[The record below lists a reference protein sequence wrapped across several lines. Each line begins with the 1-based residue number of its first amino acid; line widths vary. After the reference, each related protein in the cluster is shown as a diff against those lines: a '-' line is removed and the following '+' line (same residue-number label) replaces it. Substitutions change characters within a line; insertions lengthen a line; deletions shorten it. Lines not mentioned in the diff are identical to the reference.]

1 MQITFRNLEPS
12 EAIKANILKKAEKL
26 EHFAEHIISF
36 RVLVEAPHKHH
47 HKGNLYNVKVEIS
60 LPGEEILATHHT
72 GKHHAHEDVYVAI
85 RDAFDATRRQ
95 LKNYVRRHQAS
106 MSNNI
111 SLHHLNSRHS

>member
-12 EAIKANILKKAEKL
+12 DAIKANIKKKAEKL
-26 EHFAEHIISF
+26 ERYAEHITSC
-36 RVLVEAPHKHH
+36 RVVVEAPHKHH

-60 LPGEEILATHHT
+60 LSGEKILTTHHT

-95 LKNYVRRHQAS
+95 LKNYVRRSRTSISDSLFLNQQAE
-106 MSNNI
+106 
-111 SLHHLNSRHS
+111 HS

>member
-12 EAIKANILKKAEKL
+12 EAIKANIEKKAEKL
-26 EHFAEHIISF
+26 GHFADHITSC

-60 LPGEEILATHHT
+60 LPGEEIHATHHT

-85 RDAFDATRRQ
+85 RDAFDAAYRQ
-95 LKNYVRRHQAS
+95 LKNYVERHRAGLS
-106 MSNNI
+106 KKLSSHDFVNET
-111 SLHHLNSRHS
+111 